1 MRPVPAFDLISPPG
15 VEPGTHVLSSIDV
28 FVAIGVVFA
37 MRRARLNLTA
47 LRKDD
52 DVKKEAQTI
61 VKKHGSRAGM
71 AGGIRDKNGN
81 IIAKKSNKL
90 MQGKV
95 KSSKLNTADL
105 KEKAKQQLLF

>member
-1 MRPVPAFDLISPPG
+1 MPNNLQLKYGCILDKDYPMPVLN
-15 VEPGTHVLSSIDV
+15 IDY
-28 FVAIGVVFA
+28 A

-52 DVKKEAQTI
+52 DVRKEAQSI

-81 IIAKKSNKL
+81 IIAKKSNEL
-90 MQGKV
+90 MQRKV
-95 KSSKLNTADL
+95 KSSKLNTAEL